1 MEGVK
6 GGKES
11 NNGDRRSDNKY
22 ANNSVVWLIFC
33 SPKPMLLLIFCVTTQ
48 NQIYIPILTLTIS
61 YLIPGTFI
69 LVTIPQ
75 GNSSNQCQTP
85 TVSLWIDRKNNRTNV
100 FSFFFSP
107 QNT

>member
-11 NNGDRRSDNKY
+11 NNGDRSDNKY
-22 ANNSVVWLIFC
+22 ANNAVVWLIFC
-33 SPKPMLLLIFCVTTQ
+33 SAKPMLLPIFCVTTQ

-100 FSFFFSP
+100 FSFFSP